1 MQRYSWCMDARDA
14 TSELR
19 QRIAEALSDSEVT
32 QARNNALRV
41 IQNKRAT
48 SPIDS
53 EKLKMDFKEVKQRC
67 IAKLNELLP
76 KAVAQLRANGCE
88 VYVVKSEKDL
98 IPELLKILEGS
109 PGDKLVVKSKINTGK
124 EVHLVENLE
133 KHGYEVVETDLGDRI
148 VQLLDSKAS
157 HPLLPALQVP
167 KQRVAKLF
175 GLNEPGRDYTTKEI
189 VDAASKSLRQI
200 ITRARAG
207 ISGANAITAEEGL
220 VCMVENEGNQRLITS
235 IPKIHIVITGIDK
248 IVETAV
254 DAVKVV
260 RAAAYFGLGAV
271 SANYISFIMGP
282 SRTGDIAF
290 EVTEGMHGPEHV
302 HVFLLDN
309 GRQEILASPFKE
321 LLSCVSC
328 GGCVNYCPIYQAV
341 GGFYGDGG
349 GARRI
354 IFTGLTDSLEHAYL
368 SGANCCTECGAC
380 KQNCPAE
387 IDIPSLMPQFRQR
400 ETEAGFVVDNHAK
413 IAENITQF
421 NNPFGESA
429 SKEQWIPEAGGIKQT
444 PGAKNLL
451 FIGCMASYRVPQQ
464 ALATTRL
471 LEFLDIPFQ
480 YLDKEEPCCGGV
492 LRRVGFEKE
501 FSANRI
507 KVEKMLGTFKELWV
521 LCPGCYSTFV
531 EFYGDFL
538 AKKGIKVRHTVE
550 ILAEHVDKLPKGTEL
565 VTFHDSCHLA
575 RTHAIV
581 DQPRAVIQRVSML
594 KEMPKHGTTTQCC
607 GAGAGCMSAFSDLAK
622 NVARYRIQDAL
633 ATGAQQL
640 LTTCPFCEYNL
651 ANAADKKINVT
662 SLQAYLTSKLGPSA
676 RQK

>member
-1 MQRYSWCMDARDA
+1 MDARDA

-32 QARNNALRV
+32 QARNHALRV
-41 IQNKRAT
+41 IQNKRTT

-53 EKLKMDFKEVKQRC
+53 EKLKADFKEVKQRC
-67 IAKLNELLP
+67 IGKMTALLP
-76 KAVAQLRANGCE
+76 KAVAQLRANGCD
-88 VYVVKSEKDL
+88 VHVVTGEADL
-98 IPELLKILEGS
+98 IPELLKILEAS

-124 EVHLVENLE
+124 EIHLVENLE
-133 KHGYEVVETDLGDRI
+133 KRGYEVVETDLGDRI

-175 GLNEPGRDYTTKEI
+175 GLDAPDRDYTTKEI

-235 IPKIHIVITGIDK
+235 IPKTHIVITGIDK

-290 EVTEGMHGPEHV
+290 EVTEGMHGPERV

-321 LLSCVSC
+321 ILSCVSC

-354 IFTGLTDSLEHAYL
+354 IFTGLTDSLEHAFL

-387 IDIPSLMPQFRQR
+387 IDIPSLMPEFRNR
-400 ETEAGFVVDNHAK
+400 ETKAGFMVENHVK
-413 IAENITQF
+413 VAENIAKF

-429 SKEQWIPEAGGIKQT
+429 SKDQWIPKGEGITQI
-444 PGAKNLL
+444 PGSKNLL
-451 FIGCMASYRVPQQ
+451 FIGCMASYRVHQQ
-464 ALATTRL
+464 AVATARL
-471 LEFLDIPFQ
+471 LEYLDVPFQ
-480 YLDKEEPCCGGV
+480 YLGEEEPCCGGV
-492 LRRVGFEKE
+492 LRRVGFEKK
-501 FSANRI
+501 FAANKV
-507 KVEKMLGTFKELWV
+507 KVENVLGKFKEVWV

-531 EFYGDFL
+531 EFYGDYL
-538 AKKGIKVRHTVE
+538 AVKGIKVRHAVE
-550 ILAEHVDKLPKGTEL
+550 ILAEHLDRLPKGQEP

-575 RTHAIV
+575 RTHGIV
-581 DQPRAVIQRVSML
+581 DQPRAVIQHVGTL
-594 KEMPKHGTTTQCC
+594 KEMSKHGTTTQCC
-607 GAGAGCMSAFSDLAK
+607 GAGGGCMSAFSDLAK
-622 NVARYRIQDAL
+622 NVAGNRIQDAL
-633 ATGAQQL
+633 ATGAQLL

-651 ANAADKKINVT
+651 ANAANKKINVT
-662 SLQAYLTSKLGPSA
+662 SLQAYLTSKLL
-676 RQK
+676 

>member
-1 MQRYSWCMDARDA
+1 MDVREA
-14 TSELR
+14 TNELR
-19 QRIAEALSDSEVT
+19 QRIADALGDSEVT

-48 SPIDS
+48 SAIDG
-53 EKLKMDFKEVKQRC
+53 ERLRVDFKEVKQRC
-67 IAKLNELLP
+67 IGKLNDLIP

-88 VYVVKSEKDL
+88 VHVVTGEKDL
-98 IPELLKILEGS
+98 IPELLKILAAI

-124 EVHLVENLE
+124 EVHLMECLE
-133 KHGYEVVETDLGDRI
+133 VQGYEVVETDLGDRI
-148 VQLLDSKAS
+148 VQLLDSKSS

-167 KQRVAKLF
+167 KLKVAKLF
-175 GLNEPGRDYTTKEI
+175 GLDEPGKDYAIKEI

-235 IPKIHIVITGIDK
+235 IPKTHIVITGIDK

-309 GRQEILASPFKE
+309 GRQKILASPFKE
-321 LLSCVSC
+321 ILSCVSC
-328 GGCVNYCPIYQAV
+328 GGCVNYCPVYQAV

-368 SGANCCTECGAC
+368 SGTNCCTECGAC
-380 KQNCPAE
+380 KQNCPAD
-387 IDIPSLMPQFRQR
+387 IDIPSLMPQFRLR
-400 ETEAGFVVDNHAK
+400 ETEAGFVVDTHARVAQN
-413 IAENITQF
+413 IAQF
-421 NNPFGESA
+421 GNPFGEFTPRD
-429 SKEQWIPEAGGIKQT
+429 QWVSEAGGIKQT
-444 PGAKNLL
+444 VGAKNL
-451 FIGCMASYRVPQQ
+451 FFVGCMASYRVPQQ
-464 ALATTRL
+464 AISTAKL
-471 LEFLDIPFQ
+471 LNYLDLPFQ
-480 YLDKEEPCCGGV
+480 YLGKEEPCCGGV
-492 LRRVGFEKE
+492 LRRVGLEKE
-501 FSANRI
+501 FITNRE
-507 KVEKMLGTFKELWV
+507 KVEKILDKFKEVWV
-521 LCPGCYSTFV
+521 LCPGCYSSFV
-531 EFYGDFL
+531 EFYGDIL
-538 AKKGIKVRHTVE
+538 SKKGIKVRHVIE
-550 ILAEHVDKLPKGTEL
+550 IIAEHVDRLPKGTEK

-581 DQPRAVIQRVSML
+581 DQPRVVLQRVSTL
-594 KEMPKHGTTTQCC
+594 NEMPKHGITTQCC
-607 GAGAGCMSAFSDLAK
+607 GAGGGCMSAFSDLAK
-622 NVARYRIQDAL
+622 NIAHYRIQDAMT
-633 ATGAQQL
+633 TGAQQL
-640 LTTCPFCEYNL
+640 LTICPFCEYNL
-651 ANAADKKINVT
+651 TCAADNKMKIS
-662 SLQAYLTSKLGPSA
+662 SLQAYLAKKLDPRP